1 MVKPP
6 SQQQATTNRHN
17 ITDEQSEAL
26 AKKLADKPYGDRDKQ
41 VEAAPEPVSRTTI
54 SLPASLLR
62 QLEDL
67 AYSNKREGRELRN
80 VSAIVREALNQYLN
94 K

>member
-6 SQQQATTNRHN
+6 SQQVTSNRHN
-17 ITDEQSEAL
+17 ITDQQAEAL
-26 AKKLADKPYGDRDKQ
+26 AEKLADKPYGDKDKPTD
-41 VEAAPEPVSRTTI
+41 AAPEPVSRTTI

-80 VSAIVREALNQYLN
+80 VSAIVREALSQYLN